1 MSGYR
6 PVGILGPGVRRTTG
20 TSSGTVSIDMLGGNA
35 LYVAN
40 AHSGAY
46 GTFTFGVGP
55 QTATIGSGIPIPGHG
70 QLVVSVPPNIDT
82 IATIAST
89 TSVNLYFIPCKVG

>member
-6 PVGILGPGVRRTTG
+6 PVSILGPGVRRTTG
-20 TSSGTVSIDMLGGNA
+20 TSSGTVNIDMLGGNA
-35 LYVAN
+35 LYVASG
-40 AHSGAY
+40 HSTAY

-70 QLVVSVPPNIDT
+70 QLVVSVPPGTDT
-82 IATIAST
+82 IATIASM

>member
-6 PVGILGPGVRRTTG
+6 PVSILGPGVRRTTA
-20 TSSGTVSIDMLGGNA
+20 TSSGTVSIDMMGGNA
-35 LYVAN
+35 LYVASG
-40 AHSGAY
+40 HSGAY

-55 QTATIGSGIPIPGHG
+55 QTATITSGIPIPGHG

-89 TSVNLYFIPCKVG
+89 TGVNLYFIPCKVG